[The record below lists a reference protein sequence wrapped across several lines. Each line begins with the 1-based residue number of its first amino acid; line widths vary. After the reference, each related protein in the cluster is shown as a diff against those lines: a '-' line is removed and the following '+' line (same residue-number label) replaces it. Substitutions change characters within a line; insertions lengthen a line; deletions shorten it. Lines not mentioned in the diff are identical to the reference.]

1 MTAETPALSSLQH
14 EAAPGPSP
22 GFSPQEL
29 EQFAREGFCIARQLV
44 SPALGQRMLEVARD
58 GLAREIAPIEY
69 EADLHYPGAP
79 SSRQSEGGRTA
90 RRLKQ
95 ALTRD
100 ACFSDW
106 ICSPELADRLRQILG
121 PRVVMPLAHH
131 NCIMTKQPRYSSD
144 TGWHQDI
151 RYWAFARPDLVSVWL
166 ALTPEN
172 IRNGCL
178 HLIPGTHRM
187 ELERHRYDEA
197 SFLREDL
204 AENRALI
211 TRSVRAELQPGDV
224 LFFHCLTFHAASRNH
239 SEATKYSVVFTFRS
253 ADNLPLP
260 NTRSASLPEL
270 LLPPS
275 SGDA

>member
-1 MTAETPALSSLQH
+1 VETPALSGIQH
-14 EAAPGPSP
+14 APGQTPTR
-22 GFSPQEL
+22 GFSSEER
-29 EQFAREGFCIARQLV
+29 EQFACDGFCIARQLV
-44 SPALGQRMLEVARD
+44 PPALCERMLEVARD
-58 GLAREIAPIEY
+58 GLAREIAPVEY

-79 SSRQSEGGRTA
+79 SSRESAGGRTV
-90 RRLKQ
+90 RRLQQ

-100 ACFSDW
+100 ACFTEW
-106 ICSPELADRLRQILG
+106 ICSAGLADRLRQILG

-178 HLIPGTHRM
+178 HLISGTHRM
-187 ELERHRYDEA
+187 EIERHQYDEA

-204 AENRALI
+204 PENRALI
-211 TRSVRAELQPGDV
+211 ARSVPAELQPGDV
-224 LFFHCLTFHAASRNH
+224 LFFHCLAFHAASRNH
-239 SEATKYSVVFTFRS
+239 TEATKYSVVFTFRS
-253 ADNLPLP
+253 ADNPPLP

-270 LLPPS
+270 LLPLM
-275 SGDA
+275 SGNA